1 MTDKPRSPEPGRN
14 AGQNSTGQNS
24 IAWGYCRVSTLDQ
37 HAEAQQDALITAGAR
52 RCWTDTGVSG
62 GTPLLDRPAMRELL
76 AVAAPGDVV
85 LVTKLDRAFRSLP
98 DLLTATHELLERGIS
113 IRALDGSID
122 TRDTSPPGELTRSI
136 LGAVASWERAIISA
150 RTREALEHRR
160 REGVVLGRPSLLT
173 PDDIE
178 RARLWRSDGWS
189 YARIGRRLGCSDRT
203 VRRVLS
209 KR

>member
-1 MTDKPRSPEPGRN
+1 MTTTSRSPEPGTN

-24 IAWGYCRVSTLDQ
+24 IAWGYCRVSTTDQ
-37 HAEAQQDALITAGAR
+37 HAEAQADALTSAGAR
-52 RCWTDTGVSG
+52 RCWADAGVSG

-76 AVAAPGDVV
+76 SVAAPEDVV

-98 DLLTATHELLERGIS
+98 DLLASTHELLERGIS

-122 TRDTSPPGELTRSI
+122 TRDNSPTGELTRSV
-136 LGAVASWERAIISA
+136 LGAVASWERAIVSA

-160 REGVVLGRPSLLT
+160 REGVVLGRPRLLT

-178 RARLWRSDGWS
+178 RARVWRADGWS
-189 YARIGRRLGCSDRT
+189 YARIGRRLGCSDRAI
-203 VRRVLS
+203 RRILS
-209 KR
+209 